1 MLRDGVAITGDEK
14 PVDSMSGQCAVIV
27 EGVDGQLSL
36 GHVETEMI
44 SASLNICSLISDA
57 LLISVA

>member
-1 MLRDGVAITGDEK
+1 M
-14 PVDSMSGQCAVIV
+14 DSMSGQCAVIV

-44 SASLNICSLISDA
+44 SAPELQHSG
-57 LLISVA
+57 LLLGP

>member
-1 MLRDGVAITGDEK
+1 M
-14 PVDSMSGQCAVIV
+14 DSMSGQCAVIV

-44 SASLNICSLISDA
+44 SASLNTCSLISDA